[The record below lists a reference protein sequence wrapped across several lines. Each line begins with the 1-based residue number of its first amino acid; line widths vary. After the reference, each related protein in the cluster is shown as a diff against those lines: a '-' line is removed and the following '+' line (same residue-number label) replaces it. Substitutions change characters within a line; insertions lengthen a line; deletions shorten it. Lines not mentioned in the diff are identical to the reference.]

1 MHLHSEFEEAQ
12 IFCCACFYDHYL
24 ILINKSYQ
32 SFENNN
38 VCFHD
43 KVMEKRNP
51 RNKASW
57 ICRGCRILYHACIA
71 CIHYIMSINVF

>member
-43 KVMEKRNP
+43 KVMEKRNLGFVED
-51 RNKASW
+51 AEFS
-57 ICRGCRILYHACIA
+57 IMLVLLV
-71 CIHYIMSINVF
+71 YITL

>member
-1 MHLHSEFEEAQ
+1 M
-12 IFCCACFYDHYL
+12 Y
-24 ILINKSYQ
+24 
-32 SFENNN
+32 
-38 VCFHD
+38 VFHD

-57 ICRGCRILYHACIA
+57 ICRGCGILYHACIA